1 MKQFRCA
8 LIATS
13 AARRRPALTPAPTGT
28 TRVAAVIGSPV
39 RHSLSPVIH
48 NAGFAALGLD
58 WTYLAFDVAPGDA
71 VAALVAMR
79 TLRIGGLSVTMP
91 HKAEVALAVD
101 RLSADARALQAVN
114 CVAWDKGELVGHNT
128 DGGGFVDSLAGVTE
142 LAGRS
147 CFVAGAGG
155 AARAVIHALGQ
166 AGVSSV
172 IVHNRTTAK
181 AEAATE
187 LAPDV
192 ARVGRAGEAKEA
204 DIVINATSLGMAG
217 TPAAAAMPID
227 AKLLR
232 DGHVVV
238 DLVYHPLR
246 TPLLSAATEAGAQV
260 VTGVGM
266 LAHQAARQFELWT
279 GVGAPLEAMLDAVDA
294 EIAHG

>member
-1 MKQFRCA
+1 MQQFRSA

-48 NAGFAALGLD
+48 NAGFARSGS
-58 WTYLAFDVAPGDA
+58 TGP
-71 VAALVAMR
+71 
-79 TLRIGGLSVTMP
+79 TLRSTSLPATRSLRWRDAHTSHRRVVCDHAAQGRGS
-91 HKAEVALAVD
+91 LAVD

-217 TPAAAAMPID
+217 TPAAAAMPS
-227 AKLLR
+227 
-232 DGHVVV
+232 
-238 DLVYHPLR
+238 
-246 TPLLSAATEAGAQV
+246 TPSCC
-260 VTGVGM
+260 
-266 LAHQAARQFELWT
+266 
-279 GVGAPLEAMLDAVDA
+279 AM
-294 EIAHG
+294 GTW